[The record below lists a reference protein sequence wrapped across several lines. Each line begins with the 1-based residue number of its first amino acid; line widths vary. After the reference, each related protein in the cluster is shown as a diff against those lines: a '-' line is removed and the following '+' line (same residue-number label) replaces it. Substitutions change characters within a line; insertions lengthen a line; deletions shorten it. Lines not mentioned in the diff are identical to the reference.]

1 MKFECK
7 FNKMQGEK
15 MKKNPTLGFIG
26 TGMMTSA
33 AVIGFCERSKTYYP
47 IILANRTIEKAIA
60 LKEKYPEKIEI
71 ANSFQECV
79 DKSDWVIIAVLPNS
93 AKEVLESI
101 KFRENH
107 KIISFI
113 FSMGKEEIE
122 PLLNC
127 KVEAIVHMV
136 PGTFV
141 SVTSGPIVQR
151 PPHPEAE
158 EIFSNIGTPVAV
170 EEKSEEEVLI
180 SLTSTFAPIFSVQ
193 DTYIT
198 WCKEQGLNE
207 KAAVSYITSLFKAL
221 SEETLEM
228 DADGIHHLATVNTPG
243 GINMQAVSK
252 ITEEKG
258 FEAFKMAL
266 DDILKRIRG

>member
-1 MKFECK
+1 MKSA
-7 FNKMQGEK
+7 
-15 MKKNPTLGFIG
+15 PTLGFIG

-33 AVIGFCERSKTYYP
+33 AVTGFCERSKINYP
-47 IILANRTIEKAIA
+47 IIIANRTIEKANA
-60 LKEKYPEKIEI
+60 LQKKYPDKIVV
-71 ANSFQECV
+71 ADSFQECV

-93 AKEVLESI
+93 AKEVLSSL
-101 KFRENH
+101 KFKKTH

-170 EEKSEEEVLI
+170 EAKSDEEVLI
-180 SLTSTFAPIFSVQ
+180 SLTSTFAPIFSIQ
-193 DTYIT
+193 DTYIA

-207 KAAVSYITSLFKAL
+207 NAAVSYITSLFKAL

-228 DADGIHHLATVNTPG
+228 DAAGIHQLATVNTPG
-243 GINMQAVSK
+243 GINMQAVDK
-252 ITEEKG
+252 ITNENG
-258 FEAFKMAL
+258 FKAFKLAL
-266 DDILKRIRG
+266 DDILLRIRS